1 VGKIIRVLLF
11 MKTEISYRFESS
23 QVANRFLHEL
33 KDWPVNDVKTR
44 LFNGGDS
51 VKVSYEYD
59 ESGFDYT
66 VAELDDLAE
75 QHGGQ
80 EVSS

>member
-1 VGKIIRVLLF
+1 
-11 MKTEISYRFESS
+11 MKTEIRYRFEYS

-51 VKVSYEYD
+51 VKVTYEYD

-66 VAELDDLAE
+66 SAELDDLAE
-75 QHGGQ
+75 KHGGK
-80 EVSS
+80 EV

>member
-1 VGKIIRVLLF
+1 

-33 KDWPVNDVKTR
+33 KDWPVNTVKTR

-80 EVSS
+80 EVSR

>member
-1 VGKIIRVLLF
+1 
-11 MKTEISYRFESS
+11 M
-23 QVANRFLHEL
+23 EL
-33 KDWPVNDVKTR
+33 RPTSTRLPKEQPKDSAVKQRMNDWPVNDVKTR

>member
-1 VGKIIRVLLF
+1 

-66 VAELDDLAE
+66 VTELDDLAE

>member
-1 VGKIIRVLLF
+1 
-11 MKTEISYRFESS
+11 MKTEIRYRFESS

-33 KDWPVNDVKTR
+33 KNWPVNDVKTR

-51 VKVSYEYD
+51 VKVTYEYD

-66 VAELDDLAE
+66 CAELDDLA
-75 QHGGQ
+75 QSHGGK
-80 EVSS
+80 EV

>member
-1 VGKIIRVLLF
+1 

-75 QHGGQ
+75 QYGGQ

>member
-1 VGKIIRVLLF
+1 

-33 KDWPVNDVKTR
+33 KDWSVNDVKTR

-51 VKVSYEYD
+51 VKVMYEHD

-66 VAELDDLAE
+66 ITELDDLAE
-75 QHGGQ
+75 KHSGK
-80 EVSS
+80 EV

>member
-1 VGKIIRVLLF
+1 

-33 KDWPVNDVKTR
+33 KNWPVNDVKTR

-51 VKVSYEYD
+51 VKVSYDYD
-59 ESGFDYT
+59 ETGFGYAI
-66 VAELDDLAE
+66 AELDDLAE
-75 QHGGQ
+75 QHGGK
-80 EVSS
+80 EV

>member
-1 VGKIIRVLLF
+1 

-23 QVANRFLHEL
+23 QVANRFIHLL
-33 KDWPVNDVKTR
+33 KNWPINDVKTK
-44 LFNGGDS
+44 LFNGGNC
-51 VKVSYEYD
+51 VKVNYDYD

-75 QHGGQ
+75 IHGGK
-80 EVSS
+80 EI

>member
-1 VGKIIRVLLF
+1 
-11 MKTEISYRFESS
+11 MKTEIRYRFESS

-51 VKVSYEYD
+51 VKVTYEYD

-66 VAELDDLAE
+66 SAELDDLAE

>member
-1 VGKIIRVLLF
+1 

-23 QVANRFLHEL
+23 QVPNRFLHEL

-51 VKVSYEYD
+51 GKVSYEYD

>member
-1 VGKIIRVLLF
+1 

-75 QHGGQ
+75 QNGGQ

>member
-1 VGKIIRVLLF
+1 
-11 MKTEISYRFESS
+11 MKTEIRYRFESS

-33 KDWPVNDVKTR
+33 KNWPVNDVKTR

-51 VKVSYEYD
+51 VKVTYEYD

-66 VAELDDLAE
+66 SAELDDLAE
-75 QHGGQ
+75 KHGGK
-80 EVSS
+80 EV

>member
-1 VGKIIRVLLF
+1 

-23 QVANRFLHEL
+23 QVANRFSHEL
-33 KDWPVNDVKTR
+33 KNWSVNDVKTR

-59 ESGFDYT
+59 ENGFDYT
-66 VAELDDLAE
+66 IAELDDLAE
-75 QHGGQ
+75 RHAGK
-80 EVSS
+80 EI